1 MKSLFVRIFL
11 SFWMAQALFFVLAI
25 LVTLAFRPRN
35 STWEALRTTVLN
47 DAVSAYEEGGDQ
59 NLRGYLESLEHSQHV
74 RAYLFDE
81 RGNEVSHRGAPDWAM
96 RIAAGGP
103 RAPHD
108 GFLFPAP
115 QVLRDS
121 RASSDGKHRYT
132 VVLGLPPGPRVF
144 IGPRGV
150 PFTGLMIG
158 VLSSGLICYLLA
170 WFLTKPIVRLRTAA
184 RQIAAG
190 DLTARAG
197 PLASMRRDEVAGL
210 MRDFD
215 AMAERLEILLKAQ
228 SRLLND
234 ISHELRSPLARL
246 NVALGL
252 ARQRSG
258 VESADMLDRIELEA
272 ARLNELIG
280 RILTLARL
288 EDGEQLVPQTPVP
301 LDEIVVSV
309 CEDAEFEAQERR
321 SHVHTSIPD
330 GNWAVRGNASLLHSA
345 VENVVRNAI
354 RYTQEGSSVE
364 IELKSEPRGAGREA
378 VLRVSDSGPGVPA
391 DALAKL
397 FVPFYRLDDARGR
410 QTGGVGLGLAITE
423 RAVRFHGGRVSAF
436 NRPEGG
442 LMVEIRLPL
451 IVSELIAPKSNDKA
465 SVAQNREQGSVA
477 RAQ

>member
-1 MKSLFVRIFL
+1 MKSVFLRIFL
-11 SFWMAQALFFVLAI
+11 SFWVAQALFFVLAI
-25 LVTLAFRPRN
+25 LVTLAFRPRS

-59 NLRGYLESLEHSQHV
+59 KLRDYLENIEHSQHV

-81 RGNEVSHRGAPDWAM
+81 QGNEVSHRGAPDWAM
-96 RIAAGGP
+96 RVAAGGP
-103 RAPHD
+103 RGPHD

-132 VVLGLPPGPRVF
+132 IVLGLPPGPRVF
-144 IGPRGV
+144 IGPRGL
-150 PFTGLMIG
+150 PFTGLIIG
-158 VLSSGLICYLLA
+158 VLSSGLVCYLLS
-170 WFLTKPIVRLRTAA
+170 WYLTKPIVQLRTAA

-197 PLASMRRDEVAGL
+197 APAITRRDEVAGL

-215 AMAERLEILLKAQ
+215 AMAERLETLLKAQ

-252 ARQRSG
+252 ARQRAA
-258 VESADMLDRIELEA
+258 VESTDMLDRIELEA

-301 LDEIVVSV
+301 LDEIVESVS
-309 CEDAEFEAQERR
+309 EDAEFEAQERHC
-321 SHVHTSIPD
+321 HVHTSIAE
-330 GNWAVRGNASLLHSA
+330 GNWEVRGNASLLHSA

-354 RYTQEGSSVE
+354 RYTQEGSAVE
-364 IELKSEPRGAGREA
+364 IELKSETRAAREA
-378 VLRVSDSGPGVPA
+378 VLRVSDSGPGVPS
-391 DALAKL
+391 DSLDKL
-397 FVPFYRLDDARGR
+397 FQPFYRLDDARGR

-423 RAVRFHGGRVSAF
+423 RAVRFHGGKVSAF
-436 NRPEGG
+436 NRPQGG
-442 LMVEIRLPL
+442 LVIEIRLPM
-451 IVSELIAPKSNDKA
+451 IASEQITARINPAGSNSALRDQGPVAKA
-465 SVAQNREQGSVA
+465 Q
-477 RAQ
+477 